1 MTHGL
6 IMNES
11 MQYQIM
17 MRAGSKES
25 YCSGLIREVLF
36 SSTNGRA
43 SKSESSTRVGISH
56 RRWHPELPLVMHVAW
71 DSSGVTFLMLL
82 NCRNFWGDKAGSMNS
97 TYFNTLAFGNT
108 FSSYKLIMHAIS
120 YNYIF
125 GYSQSLSGVFLLG
138 VFLSRFSPHLSLYV
152 ETQSYAGCLALFHS
166 ARVLL

>member
-1 MTHGL
+1 
-6 IMNES
+6 MNES
-11 MQYQIM
+11 MRYQIM
-17 MRAGSKES
+17 MQAGSKES

-56 RRWHPELPLVMHVAW
+56 RRWHPELPLVMHVAR

-97 TYFNTLAFGNT
+97 TYFHKLAFGNT

-125 GYSQSLSGVFLLG
+125 GYSQSLSGVFL
-138 VFLSRFSPHLSLYV
+138 SRFSPHLSLYV
-152 ETQSYAGCLALFHS
+152 ETQSYAGCPFSSSAALIVFHYKI
-166 ARVLL
+166 VL